1 MNLKPMLVPSSIA
14 VIGASAD
21 PKRMSGMIVSQIH
34 RFGFA
39 GAVYPI
45 NPKYEELAGFKCYP
59 SIRDLAGTPPDVA
72 VVFVNAEAA
81 LEAVEDSIEIGVR
94 SLIVLTAGFSETG
107 ERGAQLQERLAR
119 RCRDAG
125 IPVCGPNTAGLA
137 NFNSGFVAFGASGF
151 SGLAAKGGGDV
162 AVLSASGGLATTIL
176 EQCRQRG
183 LGVSHVIGIGNEAVT
198 SAADYLDHLV
208 DDLEV
213 GCIVC
218 LLESIRD
225 AGAFFVAADRAV
237 AVGKQIIVMK
247 QGRSEAG
254 LRSIRTHTAALGGA
268 AVDFE
273 AACRA
278 HGIITVRELSAL
290 ADQAL
295 LATKLGLPAGYA
307 TGVLS
312 LPGGGTSLL
321 ADAAGEHGFELP
333 PVSPA
338 VAEALSPILPKIA
351 AVANPLDPTAGF
363 GRDTARLTAAVET
376 FASDPAFDLFFFF
389 QSHAEPEYC
398 KTIAQVLVQASRRIG
413 KPIIVVWEAG
423 TGLEDGA
430 WRILREAGIPLFTAT
445 VDAFA
450 ALERYRWRQTFAAR
464 TGDEERRDFGPLQDA
479 GLTAPDRNGFDSS
492 DQWLSALLDAAGVP
506 RPAARIV
513 QTVDEAVRAAEGI
526 GFPVAIKLVSST
538 ITHKSDVGGVHL
550 SLRSAEAVRRA
561 VQAIRRG
568 VAEADIEG
576 VLVQQMV
583 DGEVE
588 MLLGVH
594 SDEQVGP
601 LVTIGFGGTLANLIA
616 DTARRPVPVTRDD
629 VIEMIGELKTAPLLY
644 GYRGAPPV
652 EIDGFVEIVQRV
664 AWAAHELREAKP
676 EFELNPVILG
686 PAGTRP
692 VAVDW
697 AGQ

>member
-1 MNLKPMLVPSSIA
+1 MNLKPMLAPSSIA

-21 PKRMSGMIVSQIH
+21 PKRMSGMIVSQIY
-34 RFGFA
+34 RFGFE

-59 SIRDLAGTPPDVA
+59 SIRDLVGTPPDVA
-72 VVFVNAEAA
+72 VIFVNAEAA
-81 LEAVEDSIEIGVR
+81 LEAVEDCIEIGVR

-107 ERGAQLQERLAR
+107 ERGAQLQERLTR

-162 AVLSASGGLATTIL
+162 AVISASGGLATTIL

-198 SAADYLDHLV
+198 TAADYLDYLV
-208 DDLEV
+208 DDPEV
-213 GCIVC
+213 RCIVC

-225 AGAFFVAADRAV
+225 AEAFFAAADRAV
-237 AVGKQIIVMK
+237 AVGKQVIVMK

-273 AACRA
+273 AACRS

-295 LATKLGLPAGYA
+295 LATKLALPAGYA

-363 GRDTARLTAAVET
+363 GRDTAKLTAAVET
-376 FASDPAFDLFFFF
+376 FASDPVFDLFFFF

-398 KTIAQVLVQASRRIG
+398 KNIAHVLVRAAEKIG

-430 WRILREAGIPLFTAT
+430 WRILREAGIPLFPAT

-450 ALERYRWRQTFAAR
+450 ALERYRWRQRFAAR
-464 TGDEERRDFGPLQDA
+464 IKDGELRDFGPLQNA
-479 GLTAPDRNGFDSS
+479 GRVAPDRNGFDSS

-506 RPAARIV
+506 RPAARVV
-513 QTVDEAVRAAEGI
+513 QTLDEAVLAAESI
-526 GFPVAIKLVSST
+526 GYPVAIKLVSST

-550 SLRSAEAVRRA
+550 FLRDAEAVRGA

-588 MLLGVH
+588 MLLGIH

-601 LVTIGFGGTLANLIA
+601 LVTIGLGGTLANLIA

-644 GYRGAPPV
+644 GYRGAPAV
-652 EIDGFVEIVQRV
+652 EIEGFVEIVQRV
-664 AWAAHELREAKP
+664 AWAAHELRERKP

-686 PAGTRP
+686 PVGTRP

>member
-1 MNLKPMLVPSSIA
+1 MNLQPMLAPRSIA

-34 RFGFA
+34 RFGFQ
-39 GAVYPI
+39 GEVYPV

-59 SIRDLAGTPPDVA
+59 SVRELTDTPPDAA

-81 LEAVEDSIEIGVR
+81 LDAVEDCIEIGVR
-94 SLIVLTAGFSETG
+94 SLIVLTAGFAETG
-107 ERGAQLQERLAR
+107 ERGAELQERLAR
-119 RCRDAG
+119 RCREAG

-137 NFNSGFVAFGASGF
+137 NFNAGFVAFGASGF
-151 SGLAAKGGGDV
+151 SGLAATGGGDV
-162 AVLSASGGLATTIL
+162 AVISSSGGLATTML

-183 LGVSHVIGIGNEAVT
+183 LGVGHVIGIGNEAVT
-198 SAADYLDHLV
+198 TAADYLHHLV
-208 DDLEV
+208 DDPRV
-213 GCIVC
+213 RCVVC

-225 AGAFFVAADRAV
+225 AEAFFAAADRA
-237 AVGKQIIVMK
+237 ARVGKQVIVMK

-268 AVDFE
+268 AIDFE

-278 HGIITVRELSAL
+278 HGIITVRELRAL

-295 LATKLGLPAGYA
+295 LATRLGRPAGYDL
-307 TGVLS
+307 GVLS

-321 ADAAGEHGFELP
+321 ADAAGEHGFEIP
-333 PVSPA
+333 PVSPE
-338 VAEALSPILPKIA
+338 VAEALVPILPRIA

-363 GRDTARLTAAVET
+363 GRDTAKLTAAVET

-398 KTIAQVLVQASRRIG
+398 KSIAQVLVSASHKIG

-445 VDAFA
+445 ADAFA
-450 ALERYRWRQTFAAR
+450 ALERHRWRKNFEAAAGR
-464 TGDEERRDFGPLQDA
+464 ERGGFGPLNETGFVAPERGSFAA
-479 GLTAPDRNGFDSS
+479 GEE
-492 DQWLSALLDAAGVP
+492 WLSALLDAAGVS
-506 RPAARIV
+506 RPMARIAR
-513 QTVDEAVRAAEGI
+513 TADEAVLAAESI
-526 GFPVAIKLVSST
+526 GYPVAVKLVSST

-550 SLRSAEAVRRA
+550 FLRGREEVRAAVE
-561 VQAIRRG
+561 AIRRG
-568 VAEADIEG
+568 VAVSDIEG
-576 VLVQQMV
+576 ILVQQMV
-583 DGEVE
+583 AGGVE

-594 SDEQVGP
+594 TDEQVGP

-616 DTARRPVPVTRDD
+616 DTARRPVPVTRAD
-629 VIEMIGELKTAPLLY
+629 VLEMIAELKTAPLLD

-652 EIDGFVEIVQRV
+652 EIEGFVEIVQRV
-664 AWAAHELREAKP
+664 AWTAHVLRGSMP
-676 EFELNPVILG
+676 EFELNPVMLG

-692 VAVDW
+692 MAVDW
-697 AGQ
+697 AGR